1 MMKAIE
7 IQNQSLVPCER
18 DIPTPKDGEIL
29 IKVVAAGVNRPDI
42 LQRQGLYPPP
52 PGVTDIPGLEVSGIV
67 ETGHK
72 RFQEGDEVCA
82 LLAGGG
88 YAEYVCV
95 PEDQCLPKPETLSHE
110 QASVLPECIF
120 TVWNNLVL
128 RGGLEKNKGQNV
140 LIHGGSSGIGT
151 FAIQIAKAFGAN
163 VFTTAGSDEKCN
175 TCEELGA
182 TAINYKEQDF
192 EEILSRTGLDIVLD
206 MVGGSYTA
214 KNINLM
220 NLDGRIVNIAFLGG
234 KKAEVNIQKIMAKR
248 ITLTGSTLRN
258 RPITEKAA
266 LRSDIEENIWP
277 LINKGI
283 IKPIIDQNYLLKDA
297 WKSHVRIESGKHI
310 GKILLNVA

>member
-1 MMKAIE
+1 MKAIE

-18 DIPTPKDGEIL
+18 DIPAPKDGEIL

-95 PEDQCLPKPETLSHE
+95 PEEQCLPKPEILSHE

-128 RGGLEKNKGQNV
+128 RGGLEKDKGQNV

-163 VFTTAGSDEKCN
+163 VFTTAGSDEKCSA
-175 TCEELGA
+175 CEELGA
-182 TAINYKEQDF
+182 TAINYKEQYF

-258 RPITEKAA
+258 RPIAEKAV

-283 IKPIIDQNYLLKDA
+283 IKPIIDQNYPLKDA
-297 WKSHVRIESGKHI
+297 WKSHVRMESGKHI

>member
-18 DIPTPKDGEIL
+18 DIPAPKDGEIL

-140 LIHGGSSGIGT
+140 LIHGGSSGLGT

-192 EEILSRTGLDIVLD
+192 EEILSRTGVDIVLD

-220 NLDGRIVNIAFLGG
+220 SLDGRIVNIAFLGG

-297 WKSHVRIESGKHI
+297 WKSHVRMESGKHI

>member
-1 MMKAIE
+1 M
-7 IQNQSLVPCER
+7 
-18 DIPTPKDGEIL
+18 
-29 IKVVAAGVNRPDI
+29 
-42 LQRQGLYPPP
+42 
-52 PGVTDIPGLEVSGIV
+52 
-67 ETGHK
+67 
-72 RFQEGDEVCA
+72 
-82 LLAGGG
+82 
-88 YAEYVCV
+88 CV

-192 EEILSRTGLDIVLD
+192 EEILSRTGVDIVLD

-220 NLDGRIVNIAFLGG
+220 SLDGRIVNIAFLGG

-297 WKSHVRIESGKHI
+297 WKSHVRMESGKHI

>member
-18 DIPTPKDGEIL
+18 DIPAPKDGEIL

-192 EEILSRTGLDIVLD
+192 EEILSRTGVDIVLD

-220 NLDGRIVNIAFLGG
+220 SLDGRIVNIAFLGG

-297 WKSHVRIESGKHI
+297 WKSHVRMESGKHI

>member
-18 DIPTPKDGEIL
+18 DIPAPKDGEIL

-192 EEILSRTGLDIVLD
+192 EEILSRTGVDIVLD

-220 NLDGRIVNIAFLGG
+220 SLDGRIVNIAFLGG

-283 IKPIIDQNYLLKDA
+283 IKPIIDQNYLLIDA
-297 WKSHVRIESGKHI
+297 WKSHVRMESGKHI

>member
-18 DIPTPKDGEIL
+18 DIPAPKDGEIL

-192 EEILSRTGLDIVLD
+192 EEILSRTGVDIVLD

-220 NLDGRIVNIAFLGG
+220 SLDGRIVNIAFLGG

>member
-18 DIPTPKDGEIL
+18 DVPVPKDGEIL
-29 IKVVAAGVNRPDI
+29 IKVIAAGVNRPDI

-52 PGVTDIPGLEVSGIV
+52 PGITDIPGLEISGIV

-72 RFQEGDEVCA
+72 RFQKGDEVCA

-95 PEDQCLPKPETLSHE
+95 PEDQCLPKPEILSHE

-128 RGGLEKNKGQNV
+128 RGGLEKDKGQNV

-163 VFTTAGSDEKCN
+163 VFTTAGSDEKCSV
-175 TCEELGA
+175 CEDLGA

-192 EEILSRTGLDIVLD
+192 EEILSRTGLDIILD
-206 MVGGSYTA
+206 MVGGSYTT

-220 NLDGRIVNIAFLGG
+220 NLDGRIVNVAFLGG

-248 ITLTGSTLRN
+248 LTLTGSTLRN
-258 RPITEKAA
+258 RPIAEKAA

-283 IKPIIDQNYLLKDA
+283 IKPIIDQSYPLKDA
-297 WKSHVRIESGKHI
+297 WKSHVRMESGKHI
-310 GKILLNVA
+310 GKILLCAD

>member
-18 DIPTPKDGEIL
+18 DIPAPKDGEIL

-52 PGVTDIPGLEVSGIV
+52 PGVTAIPGLEVSGIV

-192 EEILSRTGLDIVLD
+192 EEILSRTGVDIVLD

-220 NLDGRIVNIAFLGG
+220 SLDGRIVNIAFLGG

-297 WKSHVRIESGKHI
+297 WKSHVRMESGKHI

>member
-258 RPITEKAA
+258 RPIAEKAA

>member
-220 NLDGRIVNIAFLGG
+220 NLDGRIVNITFLGG
-234 KKAEVNIQKIMAKR
+234 KKAEV
-248 ITLTGSTLRN
+248 T
-258 RPITEKAA
+258 
-266 LRSDIEENIWP
+266 
-277 LINKGI
+277 
-283 IKPIIDQNYLLKDA
+283 
-297 WKSHVRIESGKHI
+297 
-310 GKILLNVA
+310 

>member
-52 PGVTDIPGLEVSGIV
+52 PGITDIPGLEVSGIV

-128 RGGLEKNKGQNV
+128 RGGLEKDKGQNV

-151 FAIQIAKAFGAN
+151 YAIQIAKAFGAN
-163 VFTTAGSDEKCN
+163 AFTTAGSDEKCS

-277 LINKGI
+277 LINKDI

-297 WKSHVRIESGKHI
+297 WKSHVRMESGKHI